1 MAADSMV
8 RDGARTGGVL
18 CAALF
23 NDGQKMGITCAALR
37 GAESVSL
44 GVLGRAHP
52 DWKVPRSP
60 SEAGSALPA
69 FSVPFDDT
77 DPQILRYGMWAFDKA
92 VLTKADE
99 LTAADLSAIQTGAGS
114 PRLIFVDEIGP
125 LELDKSTGM
134 IASLRML
141 DHLSAYR
148 FGAGWQVVVARP
160 DIAARLQARWPDA
173 VMLEM
178 EAGHA
183 DQTARQIILR
193 CRS

>member
-1 MAADSMV
+1 MAAHSIV
-8 RDGARTGGVL
+8 AAGARTGGVL

-23 NDGQKMGITCAALR
+23 YDGQKTGITCAALR
-37 GAESVSL
+37 GADMVQL
-44 GVLGRAHP
+44 GVLGRARP
-52 DWKVPRSP
+52 DWKVPRPP

-77 DPQILRYGMWAFDKA
+77 DTQTLRYGMWAFDKA
-92 VLTKADE
+92 VLAKADE
-99 LTAADLSAIQTGAGS
+99 LTAADLSAIQSGAGS
-114 PRLIFVDEIGP
+114 PQLIFVDEIGP

-134 IASLRML
+134 IGSLRML
-141 DHLSAYR
+141 DRLSADR

-173 VMLEM
+173 AMLEM

-183 DQTARQIILR
+183 DQTAREIILR